1 MDANFFRML
10 VLKAKTIKIEGAV
23 RSIFRL
29 IILKRRDKLFTAAGI
44 TGHRIY
50 GRGMIRRDEPSAH
63 QWMQYGDRTTGVA
76 SRIRDARS
84 GSDFIALAR
93 RPLWKTKNPVRIG
106 PVCDRGIDD
115 AGGRSVDEGNSFPG
129 CIIRQT

>member
-44 TGHRIY
+44 TGHRID
-50 GRGMIRRDEPSAH
+50 GRGMIRRDKPSASPMDEVWRSNH
-63 QWMQYGDRTTGVA
+63 RR
-76 SRIRDARS
+76 SIRDS
-84 GSDFIALAR
+84 
-93 RPLWKTKNPVRIG
+93 
-106 PVCDRGIDD
+106 
-115 AGGRSVDEGNSFPG
+115 
-129 CIIRQT
+129 